1 MPAEHEPQQQHI
13 TRRRRAAVLVAGV
26 LVAAACG
33 NTDPAEPDGDAPET
47 DAADGPEAPV
57 DAPGV
62 TDTEIR
68 VGGVA
73 SVTNPLGA
81 KFGDAFDGVDAYF
94 QMVNE
99 EGGVHGRQLTLA
111 SRRDDQVANNDA
123 QVQALLTQDDVFA
136 VLPVASILF
145 TGADALVEA
154 GVPTFGW
161 AIDPAWEGSE
171 EEPREN
177 LFGQAGSFL
186 CFDCARPTYPYV
198 AQQVGA
204 TSVGLL
210 AYNVPQ
216 SADCAT
222 GVERSF
228 ERYTEPGSA
237 ELVFS
242 DTSLSYGTTD
252 LSVQVA
258 QMRDRG
264 VDFVMTCMD
273 LQGIVTLAREM
284 NRQSVDTVQY
294 VVNGYD
300 HELVAEFG
308 DLFQGSFVETNF
320 VPFEVED
327 PPESLETYLEWM
339 DRTGTEPT
347 ENSMNG
353 WLNAAL
359 FVEGLRQAGPDFS
372 REKVIDAIN
381 QMTDW
386 NAGGLLHS
394 VDWTVRHTE
403 PARNV
408 CHAFS
413 RIEGD
418 DFVPVLGEPGEP
430 FICLDREADGI
441 PDGIP
446 SS

>member
-1 MPAEHEPQQQHI
+1 MPAEHEPNQHVV
-13 TRRRRAAVLVAGV
+13 RRRRAAVLVAGV
-26 LVAAACG
+26 LVAAACS
-33 NTDPAEPDGDAPET
+33 NTDPAEPDGNASE
-47 DAADGPEAPV
+47 ADGPTVSV

-99 EGGVHGRQLTLA
+99 DGGVHGRQLTLA

-258 QMRDRG
+258 QMRDQG

-284 NRQSVDTVQY
+284 NRQSVDAVQY
-294 VVNGYD
+294 IVNGYD
-300 HELVAEFG
+300 HELIAEFG
-308 DLFQGSFVETNF
+308 DLFQGSYVETNF
-320 VPFEVED
+320 VSFEVED

-372 REKVIDAIN
+372 REQVIDAIN

-386 NAGGLLHS
+386 DADGLLHN

-403 PARNV
+403 PARDV
-408 CHAFS
+408 CHTFS

-418 DFVPVLGEPGEP
+418 EFVPVLGEPGEP

-441 PDGIP
+441 PEGVP